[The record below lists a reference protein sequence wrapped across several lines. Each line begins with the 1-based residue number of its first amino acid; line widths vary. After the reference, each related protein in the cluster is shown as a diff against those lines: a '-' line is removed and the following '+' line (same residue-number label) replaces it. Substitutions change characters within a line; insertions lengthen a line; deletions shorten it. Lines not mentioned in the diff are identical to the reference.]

1 MKACYP
7 IILTEMDE
15 GGYLVYVPDMRI
27 NTTGTDISN
36 ALDMAKDA
44 IELCG
49 IGYEDERLPIPKPS
63 ELSAVKAK
71 KGETVLA
78 VNADF
83 EAYRRMLDNRS
94 VKKNCTIPSWLN
106 AKAEQLKINFSA
118 VLQNALIKEIEK
130 SEGVPVTFTS
140 NSKKQTVKR

>member
-1 MKACYP
+1 MKVCYP

-27 NTTGTDISN
+27 NTTGTDVGN
-36 ALDMAKDA
+36 ALEMAKDA

-49 IGYEDERLPIPKPS
+49 VGYQDENLPVPEPS
-63 ELSAVKAK
+63 ELSEIKAE
-71 KGETVLA
+71 KGEIVLA
-78 VNADF
+78 VNVDF

-106 AKAEQLKINFSA
+106 DRAEKAHINFSA
-118 VLQNALIKEIEK
+118 SLQRALKEDLGII
-130 SEGVPVTFTS
+130 GT
-140 NSKKQTVKR
+140 

>member
-7 IILTEMDE
+7 IILTEMSE

-27 NTTGTDISN
+27 NTTGTDIGN
-36 ALDMAKDA
+36 ALEMAKDA

-49 IGYEDERLPIPKPS
+49 IGYEDEKLPIPEPSALSKIKP
-63 ELSAVKAK
+63 K
-71 KGETVLA
+71 KGEIVLA

-83 EAYRRMLDNRS
+83 EAHRRMLDNRS

-106 AKAEQLKINFSA
+106 ESAEKAKINFSA
-118 VLQNALIKEIEK
+118 SLQRALKEDLGIT
-130 SEGVPVTFTS
+130 G
-140 NSKKQTVKR
+140 

>member
-1 MKACYP
+1 MKNCYP
-7 IILTEMDE
+7 IILTKMDE
-15 GGYLVYVPDMRI
+15 GGYLVYVPDMQI
-27 NTTGTDISN
+27 NTTGTDVGN

-49 IGYEDERLPIPKPS
+49 IGYEDEKLPIPKPS
-63 ELSAVKAK
+63 DLSEIKPK
-71 KGETVLA
+71 KGEIVLA

-106 AKAEQLKINFSA
+106 DRAEKAHINFSA
-118 VLQNALIKEIEK
+118 SLQRALKEDLGII
-130 SEGVPVTFTS
+130 GA
-140 NSKKQTVKR
+140 